1 MEGRTEQL
9 RGKLEVLLKEA
20 TEVSAE
26 LQKIDGSQAEVPHY
40 SQIET
45 AAHETGRKLSRE
57 IQQARIREIAIANAS
72 QAACPTC
79 GDVHSVEHP
88 RQNIQSVDGPVETM
102 EPKAHCSRCRRD
114 LFPSTRKTR
123 ARRA

>member
-1 MEGRTEQL
+1 MEGQAEQL
-9 RGKLEVLLKEA
+9 RGKLDRLLKEA
-20 TEVSAE
+20 AEVSAE
-26 LQKIDGSQAEVPHY
+26 LQKIDGTQAEVPHY

-45 AAHETGRKLSRE
+45 AAHETGRRLSRE
-57 IQQARIREIAIANAS
+57 IQQARIREIAIANSS
-72 QAACPTC
+72 QTACPTC

-88 RQNIQSVDGPVETM
+88 KRTIQSIDGPVETM

-114 LFPSTRKTR
+114 FFPSTPKTR